1 MLRDLRHRFSGLCG
15 HGSCAAQYEQSAV
28 SGTVPDLQAGPI
40 PHVRIQ
46 IQHAETG
53 LMRSTLSSSS
63 GVFVLSGLPLGEY
76 TLVASHEGFG
86 EARLRGIRLSVSQTQ
101 SIDLTMKLAARAED
115 VAVTAKLGEVD
126 QASAAFGTR
135 MERDLVN
142 RLPAQR
148 PELGLDAP
156 AACRGDRSG
165 TFIREVCALAGMAAT
180 TTTSL
185 WMASMPG
192 HFQPAAEVTNPAGD
206 PYVVAGRVSR
216 SIRRSSLRRPSLVR
230 APKWSWPLSPA
241 QTQFM
246 EIYLNSSATAPLRP
260 EKIQP
265 SEAAFSSD
273 QFGEI

>member
-101 SIDLTMKLAARAED
+101 SIDVTMKLAARAED

-180 TTTSL
+180 QQLHSGCRRCRGISNQPQKSQIRLAIPTS
-185 WMASMPG
+185 
-192 HFQPAAEVTNPAGD
+192 
-206 PYVVAGRVSR
+206 
-216 SIRRSSLRRPSLVR
+216 
-230 APKWSWPLSPA
+230 SPA
-241 QTQFM
+241 EFQGRFDALPCGDRRWFGRPNGHGLSRRHK
-246 EIYLNSSATAPLRP
+246 LNSWKS
-260 EKIQP
+260 I
-265 SEAAFSSD
+265 
-273 QFGEI
+273 